1 MLLKLAWRNI
11 WRNRKRSLITVL
23 AIFIAV
29 FLAIVMRS
37 LQLGMYDNMIGNV
50 VSSFSG
56 YVQVHSAGYWDEK
69 VVDNSF
75 VADQELVEKV
85 TAIDGVRNTLQ
96 RIQSGALASNEDLSK
111 FVFISCFNFSSSGQ
125 SVVNP
130 E

>member
-23 AIFIAV
+23 AIFVAV

-56 YVQVHSAGYWDEK
+56 YVQVHTAGYWDEK

-75 VADQELVEKV
+75 VLDQELIDKVSAVE
-85 TAIDGVRNTLQ
+85 GVKSTLQ
-96 RIQSGALASNEDLSK
+96 RIQNGSLASNEDLSK
-111 FVFISCFNFSSSGQ
+111 FVF
-125 SVVNP
+125 V
-130 E
+130 